1 MESPDGDFTHL
12 PMQVLNYYSI
22 AHFFLW
28 LLVARWAG
36 INWLTFLVLSVGWEL
51 LELVLPFEFAVE
63 SIGNKC
69 ADIVVNILGF
79 SLGRWSRKMSG
90 LGLSG
95 SGIL

>member
-1 MESPDGDFTHL
+1 
-12 PMQVLNYYSI
+12 MQVLNYYSI

-63 SIGNKC
+63 SIGNKS
-69 ADIVVNILGF
+69 ADIIVNILGF
-79 SLGRWSRKMSG
+79 SLGLWSRKPSAVG
-90 LGLSG
+90 LQDAGLS
-95 SGIL
+95 